1 MQNMEL
7 SSPILALH
15 PKYRNRYKLLPSLLT
30 QRASM
35 PIYIL
40 VQTPNT
46 LWEAFWGLLQSAMC
60 EQAACSLPAL
70 PENATPEAAAAQLC
84 RHLVGQPYSLIVD
97 SADNLDQ
104 GSCSPF
110 WAALVQGLP
119 KHTRIVLIGRT
130 WLTDLVGRLPTS
142 AVACYPISESDMLY
156 DYRATPANGKLL
168 EVYAH
173 ADQRVFVNGIEV
185 NTWEGQLPRI
195 LFHFFVDRG
204 IATRDEIFQTFWSD
218 LPTRE
223 ATNVFHVTK
232 RKVHEILGFN
242 LTIYQNGYYCIA
254 PEIELRYDTSRFLE
268 LVNQS
273 EIADTDDAIK
283 LLESAVRLYRND
295 FLRGLS
301 SNWIEARRTALRNQL
316 AEAYGSLG
324 RLYERTERD
333 MQAISAYE
341 RALAIQPYRE
351 DWARNLMSLYAMYR
365 QAGRGVAVF
374 ERLERALQ
382 QQMGKVKLDKRTQ
395 ELAAKLRRML

>member
-46 LWEAFWGLLQSAMC
+46 LWEAFWRLLQSAMC

-156 DYRATPANGKLL
+156 DYRA
-168 EVYAH
+168 
-173 ADQRVFVNGIEV
+173 
-185 NTWEGQLPRI
+185 
-195 LFHFFVDRG
+195 
-204 IATRDEIFQTFWSD
+204 S
-218 LPTRE
+218 LPTASCWRS
-223 ATNVFHVTK
+223 T
-232 RKVHEILGFN
+232 
-242 LTIYQNGYYCIA
+242 
-254 PEIELRYDTSRFLE
+254 
-268 LVNQS
+268 
-273 EIADTDDAIK
+273 
-283 LLESAVRLYRND
+283 
-295 FLRGLS
+295 
-301 SNWIEARRTALRNQL
+301 RTL
-316 AEAYGSLG
+316 
-324 RLYERTERD
+324 
-333 MQAISAYE
+333 ISAC
-341 RALAIQPYRE
+341 L
-351 DWARNLMSLYAMYR
+351 
-365 QAGRGVAVF
+365 
-374 ERLERALQ
+374 
-382 QQMGKVKLDKRTQ
+382 
-395 ELAAKLRRML
+395 